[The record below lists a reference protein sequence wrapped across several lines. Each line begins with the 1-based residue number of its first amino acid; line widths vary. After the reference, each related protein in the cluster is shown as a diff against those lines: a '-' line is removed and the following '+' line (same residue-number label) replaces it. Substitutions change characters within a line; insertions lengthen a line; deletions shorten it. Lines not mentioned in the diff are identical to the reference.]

1 MERREL
7 FGSLTS
13 AFRGESSTDK
23 EETPIL
29 IRPPYNNDESLF
41 DQQCH
46 ECDGKCATVC
56 ETDIIKIFD
65 DKTPYLDF
73 SKQGCTFCDE
83 CAIACEYGVLEVE
96 NMHNINA
103 HFEISVA
110 ACVAWDGVMCM
121 SCKDPCIDRAIIFQ
135 GLWKPVI
142 DENKCTGCGFCASRC
157 PVAAIDIVGLAS

>member
-13 AFRGESSTDK
+13 AFRGESTK
-23 EETPIL
+23 KETPTY
-29 IRPPYNNDESLF
+29 IRPPYNNDKSLF
-41 DQQCH
+41 DQQCY

-56 ETDIIKIFD
+56 ETDIIKIAE

-83 CAIACEYGVLEVE
+83 CAIACNEYNVLNVE
-96 NMHNINA
+96 DMHNINA
-103 HFEISVA
+103 HFDISVG

-121 SCKDPCIDRAIIFQ
+121 SCIDPCIDRAIIFQ
-135 GLWKPVI
+135 GLFKPII
-142 DENKCTGCGFCASRC
+142 DENKCTGCSFCYNRC
-157 PVAAIDIVGLAS
+157 PTYAIDIKGLAS